1 MMKTSLTGITAA
13 SRDLS
18 TISNNLAN
26 ALTTGFKR
34 STAQFIDV
42 IGSSASARP
51 GSDIGTGTLTINIR
65 RSQTQG
71 TIDTT
76 DRSLDLAISGDGYFG
91 FREPKVDGD
100 PMYVYSRSGK
110 LTIDPNGIL
119 TDQSGRALMGI
130 SVGANGNVTGSV
142 PTPINLKSAAGGDLN
157 SISSLSINPQGVIIL
172 TKTDGTQ
179 KTVSAVALAHFTN
192 PEALKNETGAVM
204 TETDRSGSAEFKR
217 AGVNGI
223 GNIQQGALEGS
234 NVDLTGEMLH
244 MIQAQQAYNGNA
256 RALQTNS
263 EMLRSAIE
271 NLTR

>member
-1 MMKTSLTGITAA
+1 MMNTSLTGITAA

-18 TISNNLAN
+18 VISNNLAN
-26 ALTTGFKR
+26 ALTKGFKR
-34 STAQFIDV
+34 SSAQFTDIM
-42 IGSSASARP
+42 GSSATERP
-51 GSDIGTGTLTINIR
+51 TADIGVGALTQDIR

-91 FREPKVDGD
+91 FREPKVEGD

-110 LTIDPNGIL
+110 LTIDADGML
-119 TDQSGRALMGI
+119 TDQQGRALMGL
-130 SVGANGNVTGSV
+130 SVGANGNVTGTS

-157 SISSLSINPQGVIIL
+157 SISSLSINPQGVITM

-179 KTVSAVALAHFTN
+179 KAVGAVALAHFTN
-192 PEALKNETGAVM
+192 PEALKSQTGAVM
-204 TETDRSGSAEFKR
+204 TETDRSGLAEFKR
-217 AGVNGI
+217 AGANGLGI
-223 GNIQQGALEGS
+223 IQQGALEGS
-234 NVDLTGEMLH
+234 NVDLTAEMLR
-244 MIQAQQAYNGNA
+244 MINAQQAYNGNA
-256 RALQTNS
+256 RALQTGS